1 MIAIAEK
8 IIQQKEGPFDPSKF
22 VDRYEDA
29 LKALIKRKQK
39 GEEVEE
45 VDEPDNTNV
54 IDLMEAL
61 RASLGK
67 RDRPPSRLAPPRVA
81 TCGAKTRQNGRC
93 GQPAMPNGSCRF
105 HGGLS
110 TGPKTAAGIERHRA
124 AVTIHG
130 GKSREMR
137 EFRAKL
143 RALQASAR
151 RLIETV

>member
-67 RDRPPSRLAPPRVA
+67 KGQA
-81 TCGAKTRQNGRC
+81 TKPAKPAKTE
-93 GQPAMPNGSCRF
+93 PKAK
-105 HGGLS
+105 S
-110 TGPKTAAGIERHRA
+110 TPHKRK
-124 AVTIHG
+124 AVG
-130 GKSREMR
+130 
-137 EFRAKL
+137 
-143 RALQASAR
+143 
-151 RLIETV
+151 